1 VSLHLLISKK
11 PAIKKKVNIDTNDL
25 IDVSMI
31 NQSTHN
37 KLNSFFQIS
46 KFNIILRLSI
56 IKRIFAG

>member
-1 VSLHLLISKK
+1 M
-11 PAIKKKVNIDTNDL
+11 KKKVNIDTNDL

-56 IKRIFAG
+56 IKRIFAGYRK